1 MMCKAN
7 RFFGVFTLSVLL
19 LSNPSFAA
27 QPSVATYDQLL
38 SAIRETRA
46 ASQVRIEQAVDQEKV
61 REAWETGKLI
71 DEHILLH
78 KERANYGEQVMKR
91 LSKDLSTNDRELYYM
106 REFYRAYSIS
116 LPGAKLSWS
125 HYKALLD
132 VKKTEEREEMK
143 AEAVQNNWT
152 RDQVRAEVR
161 RRNSS
166 SGSPERPLEKL
177 AAKQGKPGTY
187 RIVKAEAGPD
197 KGELVIDL
205 GFSNYFRF
213 GDMSKFK
220 EGDLVQAAPL
230 KTLKP
235 GMVSYQ
241 FTKQDKIS
249 AAGTSQDESLF
260 TYKAYVT
267 EVIDGDTFDAV
278 VDLGFAISTKQKL
291 RLRGLDAPE
300 IISAEG
306 REAKAFLEKH
316 FAQTHNEI
324 LIKTSKSDKYD
335 RYLVDVWYAPARDDK
350 ISAGRTQATGLEYL
364 NQALLDAG
372 LAILVED

>member
-1 MMCKAN
+1 MFAH
-7 RFFGVFTLSVLL
+7 SI
-19 LSNPSFAA
+19 FAA
-27 QPSVATYDQLL
+27 PSRVGTYDQLL
-38 SAIRETRA
+38 SAIRQTRA
-46 ASQVRIEQAVDQEKV
+46 ASQARIEQAVDQENV

-71 DEHILLH
+71 DEHILQH
-78 KERANYGEQVMKR
+78 KARADYGRQVVIR
-91 LSKDLSTNDRELYYM
+91 LARDLGTSETELKYM
-106 REFYRAYSIS
+106 LQFARTYPIRPPADE
-116 LPGAKLSWS
+116 LSWA
-125 HYKALLD
+125 HY
-132 VKKTEEREEMK
+132 REILSINDDEK
-143 AEAVQNNWT
+143 RREVTAQAVREKWS

-166 SGSPERPLEKL
+166 SGSPKRPSEKL
-177 AAKQGKPGTY
+177 AATQGKPGAY

-205 GFSNYFRF
+205 GFSNYFLF

-220 EGDLVQAAPL
+220 EGDVVHSAPQ
-230 KTLKP
+230 KTSKP

-241 FTKQDKIS
+241 FTKQNKIS
-249 AAGTSQDESLF
+249 AAGPAQDESLF

-300 IISAEG
+300 IVSAEG

-316 FAQTHNEI
+316 FAKTHNEI

-335 RYLVDVWYAPARDDK
+335 RYLADIWAGDVYV
-350 ISAGRTQATGLEYL
+350 
-364 NQALLDAG
+364 NQALIDEG
-372 LAILVED
+372 LAVTVND